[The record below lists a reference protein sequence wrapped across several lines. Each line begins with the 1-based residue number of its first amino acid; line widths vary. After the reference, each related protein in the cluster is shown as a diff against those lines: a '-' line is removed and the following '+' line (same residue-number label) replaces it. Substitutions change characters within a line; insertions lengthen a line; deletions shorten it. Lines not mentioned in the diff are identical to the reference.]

1 NTAPSKRLEKLL
13 PGYKKVVHGN
23 LIIKQGGISHLI
35 KRCPRFAQWI
45 EKLENKLKQ

>member
-1 NTAPSKRLEKLL
+1 MAIAK
-13 PGYKKVVHGN
+13 
-23 LIIKQGGISHLI
+23 IIIESRISHLI